1 MMQWQRLLY
10 PQRLGKIVSE
20 DISLAR
26 TPFQR
31 DFDRLIFSAAFRRL
45 KDKTQVFSLSQNDYV
60 RTRLI
65 HSLEVASVGRSLGR
79 VVGEQIVTN
88 LEYATAADVGDIVA
102 AACIAHDIGN
112 PPFGHSGENAIRAGF
127 RAWQNRQSGL
137 GLTPAQQ
144 ADLDRFEG
152 NAQGFRMIA
161 RLEIPH
167 RPGSLQLTCP
177 TIAAF
182 AKYPRESLLPEE
194 KSPNARKRK
203 TAEVREMEFES
214 TKEKY
219 GFFQADREL
228 FISVAESVGLIP
240 LSGKGLAWCR
250 HPLTYLVEAADD
262 ICYSVVD
269 IEDGYQMGY
278 LSFGEVAELLNPIAQ
293 LDLVAELGA
302 AAEQV
307 IHLRAKAIDLLVR
320 EAATNFL
327 QREQEI
333 LRGEFQGDLLA
344 LSQYQE
350 ALETIHTK
358 ARQTIFQHP
367 HVVGVQVAGYEVLGK
382 LFNEFADALRQ
393 PNNPKSQLVLQ
404 MLPNHLPGDDS
415 YHQLLQV
422 TDFISGMTDSY
433 ATRLFQQFSGI
444 SLL

>member
-1 MMQWQRLLY
+1 
-10 PQRLGKIVSE
+10 
-20 DISLAR
+20 
-26 TPFQR
+26 
-31 DFDRLIFSAAFRRL
+31 
-45 KDKTQVFSLSQNDYV
+45 
-60 RTRLI
+60 
-65 HSLEVASVGRSLGR
+65 
-79 VVGEQIVTN
+79 VTN
-88 LEYATAADVGDIVA
+88 LEYVTAADVGDIVA

-194 KSPNARKRK
+194 KSLNARKRK
-203 TAEVREMEFES
+203 TAEVREMELES

-293 LDLVAELGA
+293 LDLAAEPGA

-333 LRGEFQGDLLA
+333 LRGEFQRDLLA

-358 ARQTIFQHP
+358 ARKTIFQHP

-404 MLPNHLPGDDS
+404 MLPNHFPGDDS

>member
-1 MMQWQRLLY
+1 
-10 PQRLGKIVSE
+10 
-20 DISLAR
+20 
-26 TPFQR
+26 
-31 DFDRLIFSAAFRRL
+31 
-45 KDKTQVFSLSQNDYV
+45 
-60 RTRLI
+60 
-65 HSLEVASVGRSLGR
+65 
-79 VVGEQIVTN
+79 
-88 LEYATAADVGDIVA
+88 VGDIVA

-127 RAWQNRQSGL
+127 QAWQSRQADL
-137 GLTPAQQ
+137 GLTAAQQ
-144 ADLDRFEG
+144 ADLERFEG
-152 NAQGFRMIA
+152 NAQGFRTIA

-182 AKYPRESLLPEE
+182 AKYPRESWP
-194 KSPNARKRK
+194 SG
-203 TAEVREMEFES
+203 S
-214 TKEKY
+214 TLGAGSKY

-228 FISVAESVGLIP
+228 FTTVAEAVGLIP
-240 LSGKGLAWCR
+240 HSGPGLAWCR

-278 LSFGEVAELLNPIAQ
+278 LGFGEVAELLNPIAK
-293 LDLVAELGA
+293 LDLAAELGA
-302 AAEQV
+302 EAEQV
-307 IHLRAKAIDLLVR
+307 IHLRAKAIDILVR

-327 QREQEI
+327 QREAEI
-333 LRGEFQGDLLA
+333 LRGEFTGDLLA
-344 LSQYQE
+344 LSD
-350 ALETIHTK
+350 HHCK
-358 ARQTIFQHP
+358 ARRTIFQHP
-367 HVVGVQVAGYEVLGK
+367 LVVGVQIAGYEVLGK

-393 PNNPKSQLVLQ
+393 PTNPKSQLVLQ
-404 MLPNHLPGDDS
+404 MLPNHSPGGDS

>member
-10 PQRLGKIVSE
+10 PQRLGKTVSE
-20 DISLAR
+20 DLSLAR

-79 VVGEQIVTN
+79 IVGEQINTGLDYV
-88 LEYATAADVGDIVA
+88 TAADVGDIVA

-112 PPFGHSGENAIRAGF
+112 PPFGHSGENAIRSGF
-127 RAWQNRQSGL
+127 QAWQSRQSVL
-137 GLTPAQQ
+137 GLTAAQQ

-152 NAQGFRMIA
+152 NAQGFRIIA

-182 AKYPRESLLPEE
+182 AKYPRESLISQPP
-194 KSPNARKRK
+194 KSGRKK
-203 TAEVREMEFES
+203 VAES
-214 TKEKY
+214 LADKY

-228 FISVAESVGLIP
+228 FATVAAAVGLIP
-240 LSGKGLAWCR
+240 LATHGLAWCR
-250 HPLTYLVEAADD
+250 HPLTFLVEAADD

-269 IEDGYQMGY
+269 LEDGYQMGY
-278 LSFGEVAELLNPIAQ
+278 LSFRQVAELLNPIAK
-293 LDLVAELGA
+293 LDLAAELGA
-302 AAEQV
+302 EAEQV
-307 IHLRAKAIDLLVR
+307 IHLRAKAIDILVR
-320 EAATNFL
+320 EAASNFL
-327 QREQEI
+327 QREAEI
-333 LRGEFQGDLLA
+333 LRGEFTGDLLA
-344 LSQYQE
+344 LSHHQE
-350 ALETIHTK
+350 ALAAIHEQ
-358 ARQTIFQHP
+358 ARRTIFQHP
-367 HVVGVQVAGYEVLGK
+367 LVVGVQVAGYEVLGK

-393 PNNPKSQLVLQ
+393 PTNPKSQLVLQ
-404 MLPNHLPGDDS
+404 MLPNHSPGADS

>member
-1 MMQWQRLLY
+1 MMQWPRLLY
-10 PQRLGKIVSE
+10 PQRLGKTVSE
-20 DISLAR
+20 DISVAR

-79 VVGEQIVTN
+79 VVGEQINTG
-88 LEYATAADVGDIVA
+88 LEYVTAADVGDIVA

-127 RAWQNRQSGL
+127 QAWQSRQAVL

-194 KSPNARKRK
+194 NG
-203 TAEVREMEFES
+203 VES
-214 TKEKY
+214 IEEKY
-219 GFFQADREL
+219 GFLQADREL
-228 FISVAESVGLIP
+228 FINVAESVGLIP
-240 LSGKGLAWCR
+240 RSGKGLAWCR

-293 LDLVAELGA
+293 LDLAAEPGA

-327 QREQEI
+327 QRETEI
-333 LRGEFQGDLLA
+333 LRGEFTGDLLA
-344 LSQYQE
+344 LSHYQE
-350 ALETIHTK
+350 ALETIHIK

-382 LFNEFADALRQ
+382 LFNVFADALRQ

-404 MLPNHLPGDDS
+404 MLPNYFPVNDS

>member
-1 MMQWQRLLY
+1 MMQWQQLLY
-10 PQRLGKIVSE
+10 PQRLGKTISE
-20 DISLAR
+20 DLSLAR

-79 VVGEQIVTN
+79 VVGEQIETGLDYV
-88 LEYATAADVGDIVA
+88 TAADVGDIVA

-112 PPFGHSGENAIRAGF
+112 PPFGHSGENAIRSGF
-127 RAWQNRQSGL
+127 QAWQSRQTDL

-144 ADLDRFEG
+144 ADLERFEG
-152 NAQGFRMIA
+152 NAQGFRTLA

-182 AKYPRESLLPEE
+182 AKYPRESWPTT
-194 KSPNARKRK
+194 
-203 TAEVREMEFES
+203 TAGAE
-214 TKEKY
+214 EKY

-228 FISVAESVGLIP
+228 FTAVAEAVGLIP
-240 LSGKGLAWCR
+240 QGGPGLAWCR

-278 LSFGEVAELLNPIAQ
+278 LSFGEVAELLNPIAK
-293 LDLVAELGA
+293 LDLAAEVGA
-302 AAEQV
+302 EAEQV
-307 IHLRAKAIDLLVR
+307 IHLRAKAIDILVR

-327 QREQEI
+327 RREMEI
-333 LRGEFQGDLLA
+333 LRGEFTGDLLA
-344 LSQYQE
+344 LSRHQE
-350 ALETIHTK
+350 ALARIHRK

-367 HVVGVQVAGYEVLGK
+367 LVVGVQIAGYEVLGK
-382 LFNEFADALRQ
+382 LFNEFADALRH
-393 PNNPKSQLVLQ
+393 PTNPKSQLVLQ
-404 MLPNHLPGDDS
+404 MLPNHGPDTDS

>member
-10 PQRLGKIVSE
+10 PQRLGKTVSE
-20 DISLAR
+20 DLSLAR

-79 VVGEQIVTN
+79 VVGEQIETGLDYV
-88 LEYATAADVGDIVA
+88 TAADVGDIVA

-112 PPFGHSGENAIRAGF
+112 PPFGHSGENAIRSGF
-127 RAWQNRQSGL
+127 QAWQSRQADL
-137 GLTPAQQ
+137 GLTVAQQ
-144 ADLDRFEG
+144 ADLERFEG
-152 NAQGFRMIA
+152 NAQGFRTIA

-182 AKYPRESLLPEE
+182 AKYPRESWLLSGTNTPCL
-194 KSPNARKRK
+194 A
-203 TAEVREMEFES
+203 
-214 TKEKY
+214 EKY

-228 FISVAESVGLIP
+228 FSTVAEAVGLIP
-240 LSGKGLAWCR
+240 HGGLGLAWCR

-278 LSFGEVAELLNPIAQ
+278 LSFGEVAELLNPIAK
-293 LDLVAELGA
+293 LDLGLELGA
-302 AAEQV
+302 EAEQV
-307 IHLRAKAIDLLVR
+307 IHLRAKSIDILVR

-327 QREQEI
+327 QREAEI
-333 LRGEFQGDLLA
+333 LRGEFTGDLLA
-344 LSQYQE
+344 LSHHQA
-350 ALETIHTK
+350 ALGAIHHK
-358 ARQTIFQHP
+358 ARRTIFEHP
-367 HVVGVQVAGYEVLGK
+367 LVVGVQIAGYEVLGK

-393 PNNPKSQLVLQ
+393 PTNPKSQLVLQ
-404 MLPNHLPGDDS
+404 MLPKHAPGGDS
-415 YHQLLQV
+415 YQQLLQV

>member
-1 MMQWQRLLY
+1 MMRWSQLLY
-10 PQRLGKIVSE
+10 PQRLGKTVTE
-20 DISLAR
+20 DLSLAR

-79 VVGEQIVTN
+79 IVGERIETGLDYV
-88 LEYATAADVGDIVA
+88 TAADIGDITA

-127 RAWQNRQSGL
+127 QAWQKRQQNLS
-137 GLTPAQQ
+137 LTAAQR
-144 ADLDRFEG
+144 ADLERFEG
-152 NAQGFRMIA
+152 NAQGFRTIA

-182 AKYPRESLLPEE
+182 AKYPRESLLAVDGMVEDQG
-194 KSPNARKRK
+194 
-203 TAEVREMEFES
+203 
-214 TKEKY
+214 KY

-228 FISVAESVGLIP
+228 FVEVAESVGLIP
-240 LSGKGLAWCR
+240 SGGSALAWCR

-278 LSFGEVAELLNPIAQ
+278 LSFGEVVELLNPIAK
-293 LDLVAELGA
+293 LDLTATVAA
-302 AAEQV
+302 PAEQV
-307 IHLRAKAIDLLVR
+307 IHLRAKAIDVLVK
-320 EAATNFL
+320 EAAGNFL
-327 QREQEI
+327 MCEAEM
-333 LRGEFQGDLLA
+333 LCGEFEGDLLA
-344 LSQYQE
+344 LSRDRE
-350 ALETIHTK
+350 AIANIHER
-358 ARQTIFQHP
+358 ARLTIFQHP
-367 HVVGVQVAGYEVLGK
+367 SVVGVQVAGYEVLSK

-404 MLPNHLPGDDS
+404 MLPNHILDTDS
-415 YHQLLQV
+415 YQQLLQV
-422 TDFISGMTDSY
+422 TDLIAGMTDSY